1 MNSIKFNEWSDM
13 GQKKDIE
20 TINKKLDSREPIF
33 LSICIEIVIAV
44 GVVLVNHLFDTD
56 QTPVLVWIITGI
68 IAVMPPVF
76 FIIRALY
83 KYICR
88 IVNVWNGKLNTV
100 DYIDTF
106 DNSICYWAMMC
117 RSFCNLLKD
126 KGTKISNDEKMFY
139 YQEASYYIFK
149 SIYNLDKM
157 TPVVNKVFTI
167 DAKESINKH
176 VITIYRLETIVNV
189 LKTVSK
195 ELELELTN
203 ISGYDDSKLQQI
215 ELRKSYNKMM
225 ESFIDSINESF
236 SCNLTWIKD
245 NS

>member
-1 MNSIKFNEWSDM
+1 M

-33 LSICIEIVIAV
+33 LSICIEIVITV
-44 GVVLVNHLFDTD
+44 GVVLVDHLFDKD
-56 QTPVLVWIITGI
+56 ETPVLVWIITGI
-68 IAVMPPVF
+68 IAILPPIF
-76 FIIRALY
+76 FLIRALC

-88 IVNVWNGKLNTV
+88 IVNVWKGKLNTV

-117 RSFCNLLKD
+117 RSFCDLLNNR
-126 KGTKISNDEKMFY
+126 GTTLSNDEKMFY

-157 TPVVNKVFTI
+157 TPVVKKVFTN

-176 VITIYRLETIVNV
+176 VITVYRLETIVNV
-189 LKTVSK
+189 LKTVSI
-195 ELELELTN
+195 ELESELTN
-203 ISGYDDSKLQQI
+203 ISGYNDSKIQQI
-215 ELRKSYNKMM
+215 ELRNLYNKMM
-225 ESFIDSINESF
+225 NSFIDSINESF
-236 SCNLTWIKD
+236 SCSLSWL
-245 NS
+245 